1 MGMNQSF
8 FNIFRFDLMAL
19 SNHTALLE
27 SCDWD
32 EEELE
37 KTLRII
43 DDFMQCFFL
52 PPPAGSVQ
60 SFDSWINEHV
70 GKELQTLGLSKEQA
84 RIACDLI
91 INRKEE
97 FLTLV
102 NLEEN

>member
-1 MGMNQSF
+1 MNESF
-8 FNIFRFDLMAL
+8 FNIFKFDLMAL
-19 SNHTALLE
+19 SIHTALLE
-27 SCDWD
+27 SCEWD

-37 KTLRII
+37 RILQII
-43 DDFMQCFFL
+43 DNFMQCFFL
-52 PPPAGSVQ
+52 PPPPGSGQ
-60 SFDSWINEHV
+60 SFDSWISTYV

-84 RIACDLI
+84 GIACDLI

>member
-1 MGMNQSF
+1 MQESPY
-8 FNIFRFDLMAL
+8 FNILKFDLRNL
-19 SNHTALLE
+19 SIHTELLE

-37 KTLRII
+37 KILQII
-43 DDFMQCFFL
+43 DNFMQCFFL
-52 PPPAGSVQ
+52 PPPLSSFQ

-70 GKELQTLGLSKEQA
+70 GNELQTLGLSKEQA